1 MINAVNEQFSRFVAF
16 AEEKCAAGKTK
27 AIATKGDVEKA
38 GGTTLEER
46 KITLSNRF
54 DWVSLSFLRGG
65 GAQRDNNAV
74 RELFRKSVA
83 DMFGG
88 EKNIPQSVRDATLF
102 KDYGCGK
109 PLTARRILAVRDAI
123 ANLERGNVF
132 DSEHDPYG
140 ELADKAF
147 AAGYTRLD
155 FGKLNTAANLYS
167 QTVNVSLET
176 AFDEVVKKGSAAN
189 RTMNAG
195 SYYMKDV
202 RSFGEGLAMRAEIAN
217 MDAVNKT
224 YATNF
229 PEQAL
234 TAHLAGIAGN
244 LSFKFSNILNDADK
258 LLKAANLPDDT
269 LDGLREATGRLAQ
282 KMTALRDRLS
292 SGELTDRKQIC
303 WLLFRDA
310 GVGNLADVVRD
321 TIVLPLSGAANRN
334 PAVAEFCRYFADL
347 AESVAG
353 EYNELHDAYT
363 AALAKDMA
371 ASAKTKLQTAEHEAG
386 LKFGGKVEIPAA
398 IMDNL
403 EKIIERNPFVFMDNI
418 TTFCTQL
425 EEYGDK
431 ALRFNNDQKAA
442 LKALVEQTFGKGA
455 KAEKMLNR
463 LIDRFETSFFAEQ
476 LDDPFDFGKAK
487 TPRPEMVVKHLQANP
502 EVLGA
507 LEAGFRLDTEEDVA
521 TVKNTLKKKLADDFD
536 GCLKIADPTNL
547 RGLSTGLMIQ
557 SLREY
562 RTGYVTIDGRNIP
575 NAQLGTPYPQ
585 LIKTSEK
592 DYPAQKGY
600 AEFLEKTFD
609 NRHKKMRQL
618 VSFVCGQ
625 ADGLY
630 GVIDHLVN
638 HGGENSNLR
647 GVPRTS
653 LGEKGTVVVAA
664 DRLPGDGYNLEIADN
679 GDVTITMTYHVR
691 NKVSNLIGNDG
702 MFNPPDFKGSSYD
715 GLVLGETKMTVK
727 MTIRN
732 ASDEELGKNAPEF
745 SIDDIRQEDI

>member
-1 MINAVNEQFSRFVAF
+1 
-16 AEEKCAAGKTK
+16 
-27 AIATKGDVEKA
+27 
-38 GGTTLEER
+38 
-46 KITLSNRF
+46 
-54 DWVSLSFLRGG
+54 
-65 GAQRDNNAV
+65 
-74 RELFRKSVA
+74 
-83 DMFGG
+83 
-88 EKNIPQSVRDATLF
+88 
-102 KDYGCGK
+102 
-109 PLTARRILAVRDAI
+109 
-123 ANLERGNVF
+123 
-132 DSEHDPYG
+132 
-140 ELADKAF
+140 
-147 AAGYTRLD
+147 
-155 FGKLNTAANLYS
+155 
-167 QTVNVSLET
+167 
-176 AFDEVVKKGSAAN
+176 
-189 RTMNAG
+189 
-195 SYYMKDV
+195 
-202 RSFGEGLAMRAEIAN
+202 
-217 MDAVNKT
+217 
-224 YATNF
+224 
-229 PEQAL
+229 
-234 TAHLAGIAGN
+234 
-244 LSFKFSNILNDADK
+244 
-258 LLKAANLPDDT
+258 
-269 LDGLREATGRLAQ
+269 
-282 KMTALRDRLS
+282 
-292 SGELTDRKQIC
+292 
-303 WLLFRDA
+303 
-310 GVGNLADVVRD
+310 
-321 TIVLPLSGAANRN
+321 
-334 PAVAEFCRYFADL
+334 
-347 AESVAG
+347 
-353 EYNELHDAYT
+353 
-363 AALAKDMA
+363 MA
-371 ASAKTKLQTAEHEAG
+371 ASARSRLLGAAHTAG
-386 LKFGGKVEIPAA
+386 MNSGRQVVIPPA

-403 EKIIERNPFVFMDNI
+403 EGIIRANPFDRFDNI
-418 TTFCTQL
+418 NKLCDRL
-425 EEYGDK
+425 EKYGDS

-476 LDDPFDFGKAK
+476 LNDPFDFGKAK

-638 HGGENSNLR
+638 HGGENSNLK
-647 GVPRTS
+647 GAPRTS

-679 GDVTITMTYHVR
+679 GDVTITMTYQVR
-691 NKVSNLIGNDG
+691 NKVTNLLGNDG
-702 MFNPPDFKGSSYD
+702 MFNPPDFKGTSYD
-715 GLVLGETKMTVK
+715 GLVLGETKMTVR

-732 ASDEELGKNAPEF
+732 ASDEELGNKTPEF
-745 SIDDIRQEDI
+745 SIDDIRQEDISAT